1 MFIIFMK
8 IKLLFLTKVII
19 LNKTTMKNGKIKIK
33 INKFDNKTIFILQ
46 ITKIFIK
53 NIISNLYKENMQI

>member
-8 IKLLFLTKVII
+8 TKHLFLTKVTI
-19 LNKTTMKNGKIKIK
+19 LNKTIVKNGKIKIK